1 MASGSARA
9 IKKIDATP
17 ETSLIGVYRA
27 NRYGGTVEPTS
38 RKEKSEF
45 IVEKADAR
53 NAQDGDIVRIQARP
67 ARGYGPRR
75 ASVVEVIGRTR

>member
-1 MASGSARA
+1 MGRDGPFGHDIYYQGSLGKGREIAVGVGERALCRIDKGGDGIWRARA

-38 RKEKSEF
+38 RKEKNNY
-45 IVEKADAR
+45 I
-53 NAQDGDIVRIQARP
+53 I
-67 ARGYGPRR
+67 
-75 ASVVEVIGRTR
+75 